1 MHTIIFSKINILP
14 LVITALKALEE
25 PTGCDGIVE
34 WGAIGNVGDLQ
45 GIINILT

>member
-1 MHTIIFSKINILP
+1 
-14 LVITALKALEE
+14 LVITALNALEE
-25 PTGCDGIVE
+25 PTGCGGIVE